1 MPQPIYVIGHRN
13 PDADAVCSA
22 IGYAAFKHAQGDAHY
37 IPARCGNS
45 NARIDAILGRF
56 EVPLPRFIGDL
67 TPRVRDI
74 MVRDV
79 LKVPLDATCAEALEL
94 IDRYDVRALP
104 VVNSNGQVEG
114 VVTIF
119 SLGEFFIPKPREPRK
134 MRHVHTSIAS
144 IIKALDAEVLCS
156 NDPYRVEDL
165 YVRIGAMDIRS
176 FGKFAESENIEPGQS
191 VIVVGDRWDIQQKS
205 VQLGVRML
213 VVTGALDVD
222 EDIVALARER
232 NVSLVVSRFD
242 SASTSWIIRTATRL
256 APMIEKGIMTFTPEE
271 KLGAV
276 RRKMSGNYKPIYCV
290 CDDAGKL
297 LGLFSNSDILKPV
310 PTQIVMVDHNEIS
323 QAVPGAQE
331 VTITEII
338 DHHRLGNPPSQQ
350 PILFRNE
357 PVGSTCTIVGDLFRK
372 SGLKP
377 EASIAGVLMGGII
390 SDTLHL
396 QGPTSTE
403 KDDQVLRWLESLAGL
418 PSQELAD
425 IIFRSGSIILSS
437 TPASVI
443 TSDLKAYD
451 EGEIRFSVSQ
461 VEELGFN
468 NFWDNKEDLVMALA
482 EHRKREGF
490 YFSALL
496 VTDINKQN
504 SLLVLAADQDFLDN
518 ITYPCV
524 THPNIF
530 DLTGIVSRKKQLIPF
545 LTATLTGMGVGAA
558 PVRA

>member
-22 IGYAAFKHAQGDAHY
+22 IGYAAFKHAQGQAQY
-37 IPARCGNS
+37 TPARCGNS

-104 VVNSNGQVEG
+104 VTNANEQVEG
-114 VVTIF
+114 TVNIF

-144 IIKALDAEVLCS
+144 IVKALDAEVLCS

-176 FGKFAESENIEPGQS
+176 FGKFAESENIHPGQS
-191 VIVVGDRWDIQQKS
+191 IIVVGDRWDIQQKS

-213 VVTGALDVD
+213 VVTGKLAVD
-222 EDIVALARER
+222 EDIVEQARAH

-242 SASTSWIIRTATRL
+242 SATTSWIIRTATRL
-256 APMIEKGIMTFTPEE
+256 SPMVERGVVTFSPEE
-271 KLGAV
+271 KLTAV
-276 RRKMSGNYKPIYCV
+276 RRKVAGNYKPIYCV
-290 CDDAGKL
+290 CDDAGRL
-297 LGLFSNSDILKPV
+297 LGIFTNSDILKPV
-310 PTQIVMVDHNEIS
+310 STQIVMVDHNEIT
-323 QAVPGAQE
+323 QAVPGAHE
-331 VTITEII
+331 VTIAEII

-372 SGLKP
+372 AGLEP

-396 QGPTSTE
+396 KGPTSTE
-403 KDDQVLRWLESLAGL
+403 KDDEILRWLETLARL

-425 IIFRSGSIILSS
+425 IIFRSGSIILSA
-437 TPASVI
+437 TPKQVI
-443 TSDLKAYD
+443 LSDSKTYE
-451 EGEIRFSVSQ
+451 EGEVRFSVSQ

-468 NFWDNKEDLVMALA
+468 NFWDHKDELVEALTQY
-482 EHRKREGF
+482 RRQEGF

-504 SLLVLAADQDFLDN
+504 SLLVLAAEQDFLDN
-518 ITYPCV
+518 MTYPAIAQ
-524 THPNIF
+524 PNIF
-530 DLTGIVSRKKQLIPF
+530 DLAGVVSRKKQLIPF
-545 LTATLTGMGVGAA
+545 ITGMLKGLGVAAGAA
-558 PVRA
+558 TV